1 MKAIIDIQG
10 QQHIITPG
18 DIIQVNRYETKLVGE
33 LIEIKNILFIKNN
46 EDIKI
51 GTPFLENYYVKAKI
65 LEHKRGK
72 KIIIFK
78 KKRRK
83 GYEKKQ
89 GHRQNLS
96 VIKIEEIKLLNN
108 K

>member
-10 QQHIITPG
+10 QQHIIKPG
-18 DIIQVNRYETKLVGE
+18 DIINVNRYKNTLVGE
-33 LIEIKNILFIKNN
+33 FIAIKKILFIKDNN
-46 EDIKI
+46 DIKI
-51 GTPFLENYYVKAKI
+51 GTPFLENYYIKAKV

-89 GHRQNLS
+89 GHRQDLS
-96 VIKIEEIKLLNN
+96 VIKIEEIINN